1 MVKPYDR
8 TIACRR
14 EPRETGALSISQTKF
29 QATSPYTFCMTHEK
43 VLAEIIETDNPK
55 IKSARI
61 VIQANPSVVFSI
73 LNNPK
78 RHKDI
83 DGSSTITANISGP
96 DELVLGSKFGMKMHL
111 GVSYRIRNTVVEYK
125 KNELI
130 AWKHLGQWRWRYELV
145 DLGNGSTQVTETFD
159 GSYAPGVAQTWLNF
173 RKAYPW
179 TQIAVAKTLVRL
191 KSVAEGK

>member
-1 MVKPYDR
+1 MSDAKIR
-8 TIACRR
+8 
-14 EPRETGALSISQTKF
+14 
-29 QATSPYTFCMTHEK
+29 
-43 VLAEIIETDNPK
+43 AEIIETGNPK
-55 IKSARI
+55 IKTARI
-61 VIQANPSVVFSI
+61 IIEADAAKIFAI

-78 RHKDI
+78 RHKEI

-96 DELVLGSKFGMKMHL
+96 YELVLGSKFGMKMHL
-111 GVSYRIRNTVVEYK
+111 GIDYQITNTVVEYK

-130 AWKHLGQWRWRYELV
+130 AWRHLGRWRWRYELV

-159 GSYAPGVAQTWLNF
+159 GSRAPGIAQIWLNF

-191 KSVAEGK
+191 KAVAESKAL